1 MSDAYQDKINSSKQ
15 PKKWLAV
22 KNILTWLQLG
32 IRNRYET
39 KVLCDKLN
47 AKGIKTLTGLSWS
60 SNSLAMQLLFM
71 SRLDEDSSLA
81 RGWAYLMK
89 QGQVTAADML
99 LLQDRVR

>member
-1 MSDAYQDKINSSKQ
+1 MQDAYQQKIEASKQ
-15 PKKWLAV
+15 PKKWSVV
-22 KNILTWLQLG
+22 KNILSWLQLG
-32 IRNRYET
+32 IRNKLET
-39 KVLCDKLN
+39 KTLCDKLN
-47 AKGIKTLTGLSWS
+47 AKGIKTLTGLHWS

-71 SRLDEDSSLA
+71 SRLDDDSSLA